1 MHTLTLSNR
10 WALFVD
16 FFSHALSCSLI
27 AIVLMQLLRLVTLYQ
42 FSDEVITQDLLSYLL
57 HALRWDL
64 KLVATAIALGLLFS
78 APIIAIKPGT
88 LAIRIYRAINIFF
101 LLSFCSIGFVH
112 TIYWRSVGQPFDIFI
127 FGIVDDQT
135 TELFKLFVA
144 QYNPIANGFLL
155 LLLCGIALITHR
167 QTYKALTNSSAIEAI
182 TGTQRAALKSIC
194 ILLAI
199 IALAIAARGSL
210 SLFPLNKK
218 TTHFSSS
225 SFLNNLSINAPNH
238 LYYAFKE
245 KSKNSVN
252 NNPQQALKSRGF
264 KNLDEAKADLLA
276 TYDTTLQGVPLLK
289 KSRAPHFEKLPNVVF
304 VMMESWS
311 SQILLADSEQQNLL
325 GSFREQKNKGALFTH
340 FLSTRLGTN
349 RFIESTLLN
358 TSVLELSTSSAKN
371 HQLAYSNLQPFIAN
385 GYQIAF
391 VSGGARSWLNHD
403 SFWKTQ
409 GVNYYWDMS
418 DIIKAYG
425 IDKHS
430 DWGVHD
436 EYTYR
441 FALEK
446 LRELSASKQPVF
458 MFIITTSNHPPHKL
472 PTGYEVPAFS
482 TTAFDEHLIQP
493 ENAQMQMATFRY
505 ASDQL
510 GNFLQELDNSP
521 LDSNTIRMATGDHVL
536 RSFYQFSS
544 KRDKLLAGAVPFYIQ
559 VPTAYMS
566 GKQWDTSITGSQRDI
581 FPTLFELILAD
592 TTYLKT
598 GFDLLATGEPRAA
611 WYEHDIWMLDN
622 QVTFNNEAAAYSY
635 NDQLQVTHQATPS
648 SALIAYRKHINAQEA
663 LLEWQLVSELANTRT
678 KKINQ

>member
-1 MHTLTLSNR
+1 MHTLTLNNR

-16 FFSHALSCSLI
+16 FFSHAVSCSLI
-27 AIVLMQLLRLVTLYQ
+27 AIVFMQLLRLITLYQ
-42 FSDEVITQDLLSYLL
+42 FSDEIISQDLPSYLL

-64 KLVATAIALGLLFS
+64 KLVATSIAVGLLIS
-78 APIIAIKPGT
+78 ALLIAIKPGALVIHT
-88 LAIRIYRAINIFF
+88 YHAINIFF

-112 TIYWRSVGQPFDIFI
+112 TIYWRSVGEPFDIFI

-135 TELFKLFVA
+135 TELFKLFVT
-144 QYNPIANGFLL
+144 QYNPIVNGLLL
-155 LLLCGIALITHR
+155 LLLCSIALFFHR
-167 QTYKALTNSSAIEAI
+167 RTYHALSNSPVVTAI
-182 TGTQRAALKSIC
+182 TGTQRVITKSTY

-199 IALAIAARGSL
+199 IVLAIAARGSL

-225 SFLNNLSINAPNH
+225 SFMNNLSINAPNH

-245 KSKNSVN
+245 KSRNSVN
-252 NNPQQALKSRGF
+252 NNPQQALKSRGYT
-264 KNLDEAKADLLA
+264 NLDEANADLLA
-276 TYDTTLQGVPLLK
+276 TYDTTPQGVPLLK
-289 KSRAPHFEKLPNVVF
+289 KSQAPHFEKLPNVVF

-325 GSFREQKNKGALFTH
+325 GSFREQKNKGALFTR

-371 HQLAYSNLQPFIAN
+371 HQLAYSNLQPLIAK

-446 LRELSASKQPVF
+446 LRELSAAQQPVF

-472 PTGYEVPAFS
+472 PPGYEVQSFS
-482 TTAFDEHLIQP
+482 TAAFDEHLIQP

-510 GNFLQELDNSP
+510 GNFLQEINNSP
-521 LDSNTIRMATGDHVL
+521 LDSDTIRMATGDHVL

-559 VPTAYMS
+559 VPPAYMS

-598 GFDLLATGEPRAA
+598 GFDLLAPGEPRAA
-611 WYEHDIWMLDN
+611 WYEHDIWMRDN
-622 QVTFNNEAAAYSY
+622 QVTFNNDAVAYSY
-635 NDQLQVTHQATPS
+635 DDQLQVTNQTTPS
-648 SALIAYRKHINAQEA
+648 SALLGYRKHINALEA
-663 LLEWQLVSELANTRT
+663 LLEWQLVSEMTDV
-678 KKINQ
+678 KK

>member
-1 MHTLTLSNR
+1 MQMLTLNSR
-10 WALFVD
+10 WALFVN
-16 FFSHALSCSLI
+16 FCSHALSSSLA
-27 AIVLMQLLRLVTLYQ
+27 AIVLMQLLRLITLYQ
-42 FSDEVITQDLLSYLL
+42 FNDEVITQDLPAYLL

-64 KLVATAIALGLLFS
+64 KLAATGILLGLLINLPF
-78 APIIAIKPGT
+78 IAIKPGT
-88 LAIRIYRAINIFF
+88 LAIGVYRSTNIF
-101 LLSFCSIGFVH
+101 LLLLFCSIGFIH

-127 FGIVDDQT
+127 FGIMEDQT
-135 TELFKLFVA
+135 AELFKLFVA
-144 QYNPIANGFLL
+144 QYKPVMNGLL
-155 LLLCGIALITHR
+155 LLALCGIALMIHYR
-167 QTYKALTNSSAIEAI
+167 IYPSLANSSVLRAIAETPRVTA
-182 TGTQRAALKSIC
+182 KSIYV
-194 ILLAI
+194 LVVI

-225 SFLNNLSINAPNH
+225 NFLNNLSINAPNH

-252 NNPQQALKSRGF
+252 NNPQKALKARGF
-264 KNLDEAKADLLA
+264 NNLDEAKADLLA
-276 TYDTTLQGVPLLK
+276 SYDVTPQGVPLLK
-289 KSRAPHFEKLPNVVF
+289 KSQAPHFEKLPNVVF

-311 SQILLADSEQQNLL
+311 SQILLADSAQQDLL
-325 GSFREQKNKGALFTH
+325 GSFREQKNNGALFTH

-371 HQLAYSNLQPFIAN
+371 HQLAYSNLQPFIAK

-425 IDKHS
+425 IEKHS

-446 LRELSASKQPVF
+446 LRELSNSPQPVF

-472 PTGYEVPAFS
+472 PSGYEVPTFS
-482 TTAFDEHLIQP
+482 TTAFDQHLIQP

-510 GNFLQELDNSP
+510 GSFLQQLNKSSLDG
-521 LDSNTIRMATGDHVL
+521 NTIRMATGDHVL

-559 VPTAYMS
+559 VPPAYMS
-566 GKQWDTSITGSQRDI
+566 GKNWDTSVTASQRDI
-581 FPTLFELILAD
+581 FPTLFELVLAD
-592 TTYLKT
+592 ATYLKT
-598 GFDLLATGEPRAA
+598 GFDLLTPEEPRAA
-611 WYEHDIWMLDN
+611 WYEHDVWIRDN
-622 QVTFNNEAAAYSY
+622 QVSFNNDNAAYSF
-635 NDQLQVTHQATPS
+635 DEQLRVTNQTTPTG
-648 SALIAYRKHINAQEA
+648 ALLAYRKHVNAMEA
-663 LLEWQLVSELANTRT
+663 LLEWQLISELEESRNSNRE
-678 KKINQ
+678 

>member
-1 MHTLTLSNR
+1 MQTSTTNGR
-10 WALFVD
+10 WALFIN
-16 FFSHALSCSLI
+16 FLSHSLSSSLVAI
-27 AIVLMQLLRLVTLYQ
+27 ALMQLLRLITLYQ
-42 FSDEVITQDLLSYLL
+42 FNDEVVTQDLPAYLI

-64 KLVATAIALGLLFS
+64 KLVATGILLGL
-78 APIIAIKPGT
+78 IISSPLIVLKVET
-88 LAIRIYRAINIFF
+88 LAMRTYRSANIF
-101 LLSFCSIGFVH
+101 LLLLFCSLAFIH
-112 TIYWRSVGQPFDIFI
+112 TIYWRNVGQPFDIFI

-135 TELFKLFVA
+135 TELLKLFLA
-144 QYNPIANGFLL
+144 QYKPVMNGLL
-155 LLLCGIALITHR
+155 LVALCGIALIIHSQIYR
-167 QTYKALTNSSAIEAI
+167 SIVNSRTIATIAETPRI
-182 TGTQRAALKSIC
+182 IIKSIY
-194 ILLAI
+194 ILTAI

-252 NNPQQALKSRGF
+252 KSPQQALKTRGF
-264 KNLDEAKADLLA
+264 NNLDEAKADLLA
-276 TYDTTLQGVPLLK
+276 SYNATPQGVPLLK
-289 KSRAPHFEKLPNVVF
+289 KSQAPHFEKLPNVVF

-325 GSFREQKNKGALFTH
+325 GNFREQKNKGALFTR

-349 RFIESTLLN
+349 RFIEGTLLN

-371 HQLAYSNLQPFIAN
+371 HQVAYSNLQPFIAK

-403 SFWKTQ
+403 SFWKAQ
-409 GVNYYWDMS
+409 GVDYYWDMS

-425 IDKHS
+425 IEKHS

-446 LRELSASKQPVF
+446 LQELSNSPKPIF

-472 PTGYEVPAFS
+472 PAGYDVPPFS
-482 TTAFDEHLIQP
+482 TKVFDEHLIQP

-505 ASDQL
+505 SSDQL
-510 GNFLQELDNSP
+510 GKFLQQLDNSS
-521 LDSNTIRMATGDHVL
+521 LDGNTVRMATGDHVM

-559 VPTAYMS
+559 VPPIYMS
-566 GKQWDTSITGSQRDI
+566 GKQWDTSVTGSQRDI

-592 TTYLKT
+592 VTYLKT
-598 GFDLLATGEPRAA
+598 GFDLLTPEEPRAA
-611 WYEHDIWMLDN
+611 WYEHDIWILDK
-622 QVTFNNEAAAYSY
+622 QVSFNNETTAYSF
-635 NDQLQVTHQATPS
+635 DEQLQVTHQIAPT
-648 SALIAYRKHINAQEA
+648 SALLGYRKHINAMEA
-663 LLEWQLVSELANTRT
+663 LLEWQLVSELADAR
-678 KKINQ
+678 K

>member
-1 MHTLTLSNR
+1 MHTLTLNNR

-16 FFSHALSCSLI
+16 FFSHAISCSLI
-27 AIVLMQLLRLVTLYQ
+27 AIVFMQLLRLITLYQ
-42 FSDEVITQDLLSYLL
+42 FSDEIIAQDLAPYLL

-64 KLVATAIALGLLFS
+64 KLVATSIALGLLVS
-78 APIIAIKPGT
+78 ALLIAVKAGA
-88 LAIRIYRAINIFF
+88 LAIRAYRTVNIFF
-101 LLSFCSIGFVH
+101 LLFFCSIGFVH
-112 TIYWRSVGQPFDIFI
+112 TIYWRSVGEPFDIFI

-135 TELFKLFVA
+135 TELVKLFVT
-144 QYNPIANGFLL
+144 QYSPLTNGLL
-155 LLLCGIALITHR
+155 LVLICGIGLFAQRRIY
-167 QTYKALTNSSAIEAI
+167 QALTNSVAMTTIAETRRVI
-182 TGTQRAALKSIC
+182 IKSTC
-194 ILLAI
+194 IVLAI
-199 IALAIAARGSL
+199 ILLAIAARGSL

-225 SFLNNLSINAPNH
+225 SFMNNLSINAPNH

-252 NNPQQALKSRGF
+252 SNPQQALKSRGYA
-264 KNLDEAKADLLA
+264 NLDEAKADLLA
-276 TYDTTLQGVPLLK
+276 TYETTPQGVPLLK
-289 KSRAPHFEKLPNVVF
+289 KSQAPHFEKLPNVVF

-325 GSFREQKNKGALFTH
+325 GSFREQKNKGALFTR

-371 HQLAYSNLQPFIAN
+371 HQLAFSNLQPFIAK

-446 LRELSASKQPVF
+446 LRELSTGQQPVL

-472 PTGYEVPAFS
+472 PSGYKVPVFT

-510 GNFLQELDNSP
+510 GKFLQEIDNSP
-521 LDSNTIRMATGDHVL
+521 LDSDTIRMATGDHVL
-536 RSFYQFSS
+536 RSFYQFSG
-544 KRDKLLAGAVPFYIQ
+544 KQDKLLAGAVPFYIQ
-559 VPTAYMS
+559 VPTTYMS

-581 FPTLFELILAD
+581 FPTLFELILNDA
-592 TTYLKT
+592 TYLKT

-611 WYEHDIWMLDN
+611 WYEHDVWMRDN
-622 QVTFNNEAAAYSY
+622 LVTFNNDTVAYSY
-635 NDQLQVTHQATPS
+635 DNQLKVTDQTTPS
-648 SALIAYRKHINAQEA
+648 SALLDYRKHINALEA
-663 LLEWQLVSELANTRT
+663 LLEWQLVSEMADA
-678 KKINQ
+678 KK

>member
-16 FFSHALSCSLI
+16 FFSHAVSCSLI
-27 AIVLMQLLRLVTLYQ
+27 AIVLMQLLRLITLYQ
-42 FSDEVITQDLLSYLL
+42 FSDEIIAQDLPSYLL

-64 KLVATAIALGLLFS
+64 KLVATSIALGLLIS
-78 APIIAIKPGT
+78 ALLIAIKPGVFALRT
-88 LAIRIYRAINIFF
+88 YRAINLLF
-101 LLSFCSIGFVH
+101 LLLFCSLGFIH
-112 TIYWRSVGQPFDIFI
+112 TIYWHSVGQPFDIFI

-135 TELFKLFVA
+135 TELVKLFVT
-144 QYNPIANGFLL
+144 QYSP
-155 LLLCGIALITHR
+155 
-167 QTYKALTNSSAIEAI
+167 LTNGVLLILICAMGLFVQRRTYQALNNSAMIVAI
-182 TGTQRAALKSIC
+182 AGTRRAAIKSIC
-194 ILLAI
+194 IVLAI
-199 IALAIAARGSL
+199 IVLAIAARGSL

-225 SFLNNLSINAPNH
+225 SFMNNLSINAPNH

-252 NNPQQALKSRGF
+252 NNPQQALKSRGYA
-264 KNLDEAKADLLA
+264 NLDEAKADLLA
-276 TYDTTLQGVPLLK
+276 TYDTTPQGVPLLK
-289 KSRAPHFEKLPNVVF
+289 KSRAPHFEKLPNVVL

-325 GSFREQKNKGALFTH
+325 GSFREQKNRGALFTR

-371 HQLAYSNLQPFIAN
+371 HQLAFSNLQPFIAK

-403 SFWKTQ
+403 NFWKTQ

-446 LRELSASKQPVF
+446 LRELSAAQQPVF
-458 MFIITTSNHPPHKL
+458 MFIITTSNHPPHKV
-472 PTGYEVPAFS
+472 PSGYDVPMFA
-482 TTAFDEHLIQP
+482 TAAFDEHLIQP

-510 GNFLQELDNSP
+510 GKFLQEVDNSP
-521 LDSNTIRMATGDHVL
+521 LDNDTIRMATGDHVL

-544 KRDKLLAGAVPFYIQ
+544 KSDKLLAGAVPFYIQ
-559 VPTAYMS
+559 VPMAYMS
-566 GKQWDTSITGSQRDI
+566 GKKWDTSIIGSQRDI

-592 TTYLKT
+592 ATYLKT
-598 GFDLLATGEPRAA
+598 GFDLLAADEPRAA
-611 WYEHDIWMLDN
+611 WYEHDIWVRDN
-622 QVTFNNEAAAYSY
+622 QVTFNNDAVAHSY
-635 NDQLQVTHQATPS
+635 DNQLKVTDQITPS
-648 SALIAYRKHINAQEA
+648 SSLHDYRKHINALEA
-663 LLEWQLVSELANTRT
+663 LLEWQLVSEMGDA
-678 KKINQ
+678 KK

>member
-1 MHTLTLSNR
+1 MHRLTLNNR

-16 FFSHALSCSLI
+16 FFSHAVSCSLI
-27 AIVLMQLLRLVTLYQ
+27 AMVLMQLLRLITLYQ
-42 FSDEVITQDLLSYLL
+42 FSDEIIAQDLPSYLW

-64 KLVATAIALGLLFS
+64 KLVATAIALGLLIS
-78 APIIAIKPGT
+78 TLLIAIKPGVF
-88 LAIRIYRAINIFF
+88 AIRTYRTINVLF
-101 LLSFCSIGFVH
+101 LLLFCSAGFIH
-112 TIYWRSVGQPFDIFI
+112 TIYWRSVGEPFDIFI

-135 TELFKLFVA
+135 TELVKLFVT
-144 QYNPIANGFLL
+144 QYSPVTNGVLL
-155 LLLCGIALITHR
+155 LLICSIGLVAQRRTYRALNGSATIIAI
-167 QTYKALTNSSAIEAI
+167 A
-182 TGTQRAALKSIC
+182 GTRRVIIKSTC
-194 ILLAI
+194 VLLAI
-199 IALAIAARGSL
+199 IVLAIAARGSL

-225 SFLNNLSINAPNH
+225 SFMNNLSINAPNH

-252 NNPQQALKSRGF
+252 SNPQHALKSRGYA
-264 KNLDEAKADLLA
+264 NLDAANADLLA
-276 TYDTTLQGVPLLK
+276 TYDTTPQGVPLLK
-289 KSRAPHFEKLPNVVF
+289 KSRAPQFEKLPNVVF

-325 GSFREQKNKGALFTH
+325 GSFREQKNKGALFTR

-371 HQLAYSNLQPFIAN
+371 HPLAFSNLQPFIAK

-446 LRELSASKQPVF
+446 LRELSATRQPVF
-458 MFIITTSNHPPHKL
+458 MFIITTSNHPPHKV
-472 PTGYEVPAFS
+472 PSGYDVPFFS
-482 TTAFDEHLIQP
+482 TAAFDEHLIQP

-510 GNFLQELDNSP
+510 GKFLQEVDNSP
-521 LDSNTIRMATGDHVL
+521 LDHDTIRMATGDHVL
-536 RSFYQFSS
+536 RSFYQFSNKS
-544 KRDKLLAGAVPFYIQ
+544 DKLLAGAVPFYIQ

-592 TTYLKT
+592 ATYLKT

-611 WYEHDIWMLDN
+611 WYEHDIWMRDN
-622 QVTFNNEAAAYSY
+622 QVTFNNDAVAYSY
-635 NDQLQVTHQATPS
+635 DNQLKVTDQITPS
-648 SALIAYRKHINAQEA
+648 AALLDYRKHINALEA
-663 LLEWQLVSELANTRT
+663 LLEWQLVSEMADA
-678 KKINQ
+678 KK